1 MKKIILSAAAFIL
14 FASAGFSQKVESLL
28 GAGAT
33 FPYPLYSK
41 MFEEYFNSTKMKIN
55 YQAIGSGGGIQ
66 QLISKTVDFGAS
78 DAPMSDKEKKAAK
91 DEVIHIPT
99 CLGAVV
105 LTYNL
110 PGNPQLKFTPEIVAD
125 IYLGKITKWNDPMI
139 VAVNKEANLPDTAI
153 TVVHRSDGSGTTYT
167 FSGYLTAV
175 SPEWKSKVGQ
185 GKSLNWP
192 VGIGGKG
199 NPGVTAYIKQIPGG
213 FGYIEQAYAEQ
224 NKMPMGELQN
234 KSGNFI
240 TPSLESVMLAAN
252 VDLPA
257 DGQASI
263 LDTASAQGYP
273 ICTFT
278 WIILYK
284 EQSYGGRPLNR
295 VQETVKLIWW
305 MIHEGQQYN
314 EALLYGKLPEKAVKL
329 DEDLL
334 NSVVYHGKQVHK

>member
-1 MKKIILSAAAFIL
+1 MNKIMLVAAAILL
-14 FASAGFSQKVESLL
+14 FASAGFSADKVDSLL

-41 MFEEYFNSTKMKIN
+41 MFEEYYSVKQMKIN

-78 DAPMSDKEKKAAK
+78 DAPMNAGEKKAAK

-110 PGNPQLKFTPEIVAD
+110 PGNPQLNFTPAIVAD
-125 IYLGKITKWNDPMI
+125 IYLGKITKWNDPAI
-139 VAVNKEANLPDTAI
+139 VAANKGATLPDTPI

-175 SPEWKSKVGQ
+175 SPEWAAKVGQ

-199 NPGVTAYIKQIPGG
+199 NPGVTAYIRQVPGG
-213 FGYIEQAYAEQ
+213 FGYVEQAYAVQ
-224 NKMPMGELQN
+224 NSMPMGALQN
-234 KSGNFI
+234 KSGKFI
-240 TPSLESVMLAAN
+240 TASLESVMKAADI
-252 VDLPA
+252 DLPA
-257 DGQASI
+257 NGQASI
-263 LDTASAQGYP
+263 VDTASPEGYP

-284 EQSYGGRPLNR
+284 EQSFGGRPLNR
-295 VQETVKLIWW
+295 VKATVDLIWW
-305 MIHEGQQYN
+305 MVHEGQQYN
-314 EALLYGKLPEKAVKL
+314 EALLYGKLPPKAVKL
-329 DEDLL
+329 DEDLI
-334 NSVVYHGKQVHK
+334 NSVVYHGKQVH